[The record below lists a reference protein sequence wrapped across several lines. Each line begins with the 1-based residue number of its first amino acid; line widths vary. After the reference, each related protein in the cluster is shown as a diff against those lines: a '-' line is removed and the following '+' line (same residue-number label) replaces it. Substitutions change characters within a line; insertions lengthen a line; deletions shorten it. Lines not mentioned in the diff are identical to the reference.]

1 MTKIKCL
8 IIMLLFFTLF
18 LPLSAQEV
26 HNIFS
31 KVKIEF
37 TNQNYHAVLNLCR
50 EIERI
55 CSINPVSECYFTNV
69 MKNVY
74 RYKGLSEFEIYKQEL
89 KPKRLENS
97 IQSLEISYGLY
108 RDAEILYTYG
118 YLLAVQAILLKNV
131 NDLDG
136 LVKAWKGI
144 IELYG
149 HNNWQVNKDLIEK
162 IKDYIK
168 VTEKFVIK
176 VPSKNY
182 GGHYAKFMIVMA
194 CDLAENAQLNY
205 DDQNF
210 FNTYKKKY
218 NTSKINRLIDKLTE

>member
-1 MTKIKCL
+1 MTKIKYL
-8 IIMLLFFTLF
+8 IIVFIFIILIYP
-18 LPLSAQEV
+18 LPAQEV

-37 TNQNYHAVLNLCR
+37 TNQNYYAVLNLCR
-50 EIERI
+50 EIEKI
-55 CSINPVSECYFTNV
+55 CSESPVSECYFTNV

-74 RYKGLSEFEIYKQEL
+74 RYKGLSEFEIYKREL
-89 KPKRLENS
+89 KPARLNNS

-118 YLLAVQAILLKNV
+118 YLLAIQAILLKNI

-136 LVKAWKGI
+136 FVKAWKGI

-149 HNNWQVNKDLIEK
+149 HNNWQVNKDLLEK

-176 VPSKNY
+176 VPSKRY
-182 GGHYAKFMIVMA
+182 GGHFAKFMIIMA

-205 DDQNF
+205 EDQNF
-210 FNTYKKKY
+210 FNKYRKKY
-218 NTSKINRLIDKLTE
+218 KTSKINRLLDKLTE